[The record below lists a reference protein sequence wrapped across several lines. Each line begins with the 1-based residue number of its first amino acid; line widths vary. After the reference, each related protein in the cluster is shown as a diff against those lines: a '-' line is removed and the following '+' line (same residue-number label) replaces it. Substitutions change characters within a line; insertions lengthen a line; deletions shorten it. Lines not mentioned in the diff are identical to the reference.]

1 MSSESEPAA
10 TTGEKQQQSAFAKIW
25 SALAASANNSN
36 IANQRDLA
44 WVCVVVLGFLF
55 FGSILAWAIGGFA
68 GIAWSLAALA
78 SGCLTG
84 FLFGIPRVFQQDPDD
99 NEAEYRQ
106 AVNTNLEQI
115 SDWLTKIIV
124 GMGLIH
130 LQEIPGKFQ
139 SLAEFISNEADC
151 SAASAGSLL
160 ILFAV
165 IGFFASYLLTRL
177 YLAGAFSRAAQ
188 IEHSEESEEDPAEQE
203 PEN

>member
-1 MSSESEPAA
+1 MSSESEPTP

-25 SALAASANNSN
+25 FALAASAKNSN

-55 FGSILAWAIGGFA
+55 FGSILACTIGGFA
-68 GIAWSLAALA
+68 AIAWSLAALS

-99 NEAEYRQ
+99 DEAEYRQ

-130 LQEIPGKFQ
+130 LQEIPGQFQ
-139 SLAEFISNEADC
+139 SLAEFISNEAEC
-151 SAASAGSLL
+151 SAGSAGSLL
-160 ILFAV
+160 VLFAV
-165 IGFFASYLLTRL
+165 IGFFASYLITRL
-177 YLAGAFSRAAQ
+177 YLAGAFSRAAR
-188 IEHSEESEEDPAEQE
+188 IEHSEDSEAPEEE